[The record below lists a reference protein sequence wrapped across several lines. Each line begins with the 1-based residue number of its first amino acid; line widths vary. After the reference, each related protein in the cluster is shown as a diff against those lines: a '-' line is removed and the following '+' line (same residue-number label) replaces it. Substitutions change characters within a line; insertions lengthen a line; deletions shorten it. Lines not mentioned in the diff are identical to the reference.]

1 MKMEKQQD
9 YYPLGYKITYD
20 TVEGIAVW
28 SIMFAAILTVVLAYS
43 LIALLAGSIVDH
55 PRAFARK
62 LRNIT
67 TNTIDFFNKLLAFTR
82 ELGPRFTVIGLVGA
96 GFFYI
101 ASLVVYN
108 VPQILPLPL
117 NPDESIQAG
126 GLNFFG
132 VIACAFTICL
142 EL

>member
-1 MKMEKQQD
+1 MHHATDIPQ
-9 YYPLGYKITYD
+9 
-20 TVEGIAVW
+20 GIAVW

-108 VPQILPLPL
+108 VPQ
-117 NPDESIQAG
+117 
-126 GLNFFG
+126 
-132 VIACAFTICL
+132 
-142 EL
+142 

>member
-9 YYPLGYKITYD
+9 YYPLGHKITYD
-20 TVEGIAVW
+20 TVEV
-28 SIMFAAILTVVLAYS
+28 SRVKKY
-43 LIALLAGSIVDH
+43 H
-55 PRAFARK
+55 

-142 EL
+142 ELYPFAVAVCNLLSTTIVESDKNYA

>member
-67 TNTIDFFNKLLAFTR
+67 TNTIDFFKNFS
-82 ELGPRFTVIGLVGA
+82 P
-96 GFFYI
+96 
-101 ASLVVYN
+101 SLVNWVRGSRSSAW
-108 VPQILPLPL
+108 ILPLPL